1 MGIRVQKEK
10 ETRDNEQVDKMEG
23 DTGISGEREGKK
35 GGLKEGDE
43 KERSGDGEKE
53 KKS

>member
-23 DTGISGEREGKK
+23 DTGISGERETER
-35 GGLKEGDE
+35 KED
-43 KERSGDGEKE
+43 
-53 KKS
+53 